1 MPPERRPSA
10 DERRRAPTRADEGR
24 RVSPECHRAPFPPYG
39 RAYAAGRQEDF
50 PRLLHKWTAR
60 ASRVLHPDR
69 MRT

>member
-10 DERRRAPTRADEGR
+10 DECRPSAT
-24 RVSPECHRAPFPPYG
+24 ECHRAPLLPDG

-50 PRLLHKWTAR
+50 PRPLHKWTAR

-69 MRT
+69 TRT